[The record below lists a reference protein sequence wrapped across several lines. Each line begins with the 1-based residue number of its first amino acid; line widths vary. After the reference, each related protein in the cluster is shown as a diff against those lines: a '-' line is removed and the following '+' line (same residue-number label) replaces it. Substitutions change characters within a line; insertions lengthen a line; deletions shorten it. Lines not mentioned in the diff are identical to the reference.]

1 MAKPRKMLGDF
12 DAPYIRSLMELIETQ
27 SRPTIAS
34 WCVDYARARLLPLWE
49 RDFPADTRPAD
60 ALQAARAYL
69 NGVVKLAKVKERI
82 AGCRSA
88 AREAEGFPIAQGA
101 ARTIDASASAAHNPA
116 SSLSLALYGALTLA
130 YDQAGMKAPW
140 ETLEAVAA
148 AECAKMELALRAV
161 AVKDEPN
168 PAKINWFC

>member
-1 MAKPRKMLGDF
+1 MVKPRKMLGDF

-69 NGVVKLAKVKERI
+69 NGVVKLAKVKERTPA
-82 AGCRSA
+82 AGAPRARRKASPSRRARHGRSTRRPPPRTTRRVRSRWHCT
-88 AREAEGFPIAQGA
+88 AR
-101 ARTIDASASAAHNPA
+101 
-116 SSLSLALYGALTLA
+116 
-130 YDQAGMKAPW
+130 
-140 ETLEAVAA
+140 
-148 AECAKMELALRAV
+148 
-161 AVKDEPN
+161 
-168 PAKINWFC
+168 

>member
-1 MAKPRKMLGDF
+1 MRLV
-12 DAPYIRSLMELIETQ
+12 YIYHSG
-27 SRPTIAS
+27 
-34 WCVDYARARLLPLWE
+34 
-49 RDFPADTRPAD
+49 F
-60 ALQAARAYL
+60 
-69 NGVVKLAKVKERI
+69 VV
-82 AGCRSA
+82 
-88 AREAEGFPIAQGA
+88 EAEGFSIAQGA

-116 SSLSLALYGALTLA
+116 GSLSLALYGALTLA

>member
-12 DAPYIRSLMELIETQ
+12 DASYIRSLMELIETQ

-49 RDFPADTRPAD
+49 RDFPAV

-69 NGVVKLAKVKERI
+69 NGVVKLVKERI

-116 SSLSLALYGALTLA
+116 GSLSLALYGALTLA